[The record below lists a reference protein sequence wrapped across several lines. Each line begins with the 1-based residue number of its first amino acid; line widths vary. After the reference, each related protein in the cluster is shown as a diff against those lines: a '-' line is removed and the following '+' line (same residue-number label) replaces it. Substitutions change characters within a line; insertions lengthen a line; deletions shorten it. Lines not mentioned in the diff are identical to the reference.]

1 MKDTVREE
9 MSKQEREIE
18 KLKKT
23 NDEYRE
29 IVHNLSAEMERL
41 KRENKSVKNNNS
53 GTSEYPVEASKSG
66 EMTGM
71 REEDVMSASD
81 KLEVELARCKLDLVE
96 SQCKVQELE
105 HSLGENVRE
114 INGLKNRSW
123 LSRFN
128 STSSRNNSGD

>member
-1 MKDTVREE
+1 MG
-9 MSKQEREIE
+9 
-18 KLKKT
+18 

-41 KRENKSVKNNNS
+41 KLENKSVKNNTVN
-53 GTSEYPVEASKSG
+53 GEFLAKSDEFKNDG
-66 EMTGM
+66 
-71 REEDVMSASD
+71 EEDVMSTSD
-81 KLEVELARCKLDLVE
+81 KLEVELAKCKLDLVE

-114 INGLKNRSW
+114 MNGLKNRSW